1 MNTSKTF
8 LIAGLG
14 IGFTCA
20 VGAVLLFL
28 HEQPGVSPASPA
40 VAPQEIVAKDTSPR
54 EAVLRGGARTEDAS
68 RPEATAIAASDAS
81 RVERSQPAI
90 DAPPIA
96 PAYKP
101 GPSKFR
107 KAKEP
112 MARAALEFVGADP
125 ESDRLWLAAISDPT
139 VPAEE
144 RKDLIEDLNE
154 DGISDPKN
162 PTRKDLGLI
171 QGRIALIEQLL
182 PSAMDEVNAAAFREA
197 HKDLTK
203 MNARLS
209 GK

>member
-1 MNTSKTF
+1 
-8 LIAGLG
+8 
-14 IGFTCA
+14 
-20 VGAVLLFL
+20 
-28 HEQPGVSPASPA
+28 
-40 VAPQEIVAKDTSPR
+40 
-54 EAVLRGGARTEDAS
+54 
-68 RPEATAIAASDAS
+68 
-81 RVERSQPAI
+81 
-90 DAPPIA
+90 
-96 PAYKP
+96 
-101 GPSKFR
+101 
-107 KAKEP
+107 

-125 ESDRLWLAAISDPT
+125 ESERLWLAAISDPT

-182 PSAMDEVNAAAFREA
+182 PSAMDGVNAAAFREA